1 MKHRAAIFLS
11 CLILFFAFLNL
22 SCTEVQPQMKT
33 VKLLGGEE
41 VPDIR
46 GYWKVDFEFYGIVR
60 ALSGYCNI
68 VKIFQDENKFVA
80 VTRDG
85 DQVFAR
91 GTEIVRGELFKEGF
105 KIVQI
110 FTKDRGWLDC
120 EGSISDNGN
129 KIVLANTNQTRTLTR
144 KR

>member
-22 SCTEVQPQMKT
+22 SCTEVQPQLKT

-68 VKIFQDENKFVA
+68 VKIFQDENK
-80 VTRDG
+80 
-85 DQVFAR
+85 
-91 GTEIVRGELFKEGF
+91 L
-105 KIVQI
+105 
-110 FTKDRGWLDC
+110 
-120 EGSISDNGN
+120 
-129 KIVLANTNQTRTLTR
+129 
-144 KR
+144 